1 MRISSKTAG
10 KLSGKRIKRFAAV
23 LLCLALMT
31 AILPASGAGTGH
43 FLFPVRPHR
52 CDHLQLRLSGQGEM
66 RLLSISRILETGS
79 DYR

>member
-1 MRISSKTAG
+1 MAAG
-10 KLSGKRIKRFAAV
+10 ASLGVDVQYDSDGVWHSAGSV
-23 LLCLALMT
+23 T
-31 AILPASGAGTGH
+31 ASGAGTGH
-43 FLFPVRPHR
+43 FLFPVRPRR